1 MSINIKKYTKDQ
13 MAKMVEDAQEKTAA
27 LEAEIIE
34 LKNCIDEKNDL
45 IAEYEEDFAHEC
57 PWRNLWAWFK
67 RKVARH
73 E

>member
-45 IAEYEEDFAHEC
+45 IAEYANLAHEC